1 MSADLP
7 HVIEA
12 YFEASNAADPERLAD
27 LFAATGEVR
36 DEAKI
41 YKGREAIAAWAR
53 DSQARYAMQTDP
65 LAVVRE
71 DDVQVVTA
79 RVTGTFPGSP
89 LDLTHRFTVMEDG
102 IRLLEIGA

>member
-12 YFEASNAADPERLAD
+12 YFEASNLANPERLAD

-36 DEAKI
+36 DEAEI
-41 YKGREAIAAWAR
+41 HRGREAIAAWAR
-53 DSQARYAMQTDP
+53 NSHARYAMQTEPVDIVP
-65 LAVVRE
+65 DA
-71 DDVQVVTA
+71 DVEVVTA